1 MTPSLPLIPQPAETH
16 VQPGRLAVDESL
28 TITCLDPEFFPEA
41 GLLAERLR
49 AATGFPVP
57 VETSDR
63 ESGRIVIR
71 RESCGEAEAYRL
83 DTDAQGCSLCA
94 GTRAGIFRGIQ
105 TLLQLFPPAVFSRS
119 PRERITWELPFVSI
133 ADRPRFAWRGAML
146 DVSRHFATV
155 EFLHRFLDAMAMH
168 KLNVFHWHLTD
179 DQGWRIEIK
188 KYPRLTEVGSCRRET
203 LFGHYNAAKGGDG
216 IPHSGF
222 YTQEDIRDV
231 VEYAAAR
238 HIEVVPEIDMPG
250 HMTAAIAAYP
260 ELGCTGSPIEV
271 GTKWGVIEDILQPS
285 EEAIGFCLDVLAE
298 VVGLFPSKFIHLG
311 GDEAVKTQW
320 KNSPAI
326 QEMIRKAGAAN
337 EEEMQGYFLSRMN
350 QFLIRSG
357 RRMIGWDEILEGA
370 TPEGAAVM
378 SWRGEA
384 GGVAAVRAGRDV
396 IMAPNHSTYLDHY
409 QSPNMEDEPLAIGGM
424 VSLEKC
430 YGYDPIAKELGREE
444 VDRILA
450 HGKAHRIQ
458 AGPVELS
465 PEEKAR
471 ILGLQGQLW
480 REYLPGPENV
490 EYMAFPR
497 LCALAE
503 VGWSRPEKDFPDFLA
518 RLKAHLKRLDV
529 MGVRYRALDQKI

>member
-1 MTPSLPLIPQPAETH
+1 MTTFLPLIPQPAETH
-16 VQPGRLAVDESL
+16 IQPGRLALDESL
-28 TITCLDPEFFPEA
+28 AITCLDPDFLPEA

-57 VETSDR
+57 VETSDGA
-63 ESGRIVIR
+63 SGGIVIR
-71 RESCGEAEAYRL
+71 RENCVDAEAYRL
-83 DTDAQGCSLCA
+83 DVDGQGAVLRA
-94 GTRAGIFRGIQ
+94 GSRAGIFRGAQ

-119 PRERITWELPFVSI
+119 PRDRITWEIPFVRI

-168 KLNVFHWHLTD
+168 KLNIFHWHLTD

-188 KYPRLTEVGSCRRET
+188 KYPRLTGVGSRRRET

-222 YTQEDIRDV
+222 YTQEEIRDV
-231 VEYAAAR
+231 VAYAAAR

-250 HMTAAIAAYP
+250 HMRAAIAAYP
-260 ELGCTGSPIEV
+260 ELGCTGRPIEV

-326 QEMIRKAGAAN
+326 QEMIRKSGAAN
-337 EEEMQGYFLSRMN
+337 EEEMQGYFLGRMN
-350 QFLIRSG
+350 QFLIRCG

-370 TPEGAAVM
+370 TPEGAAIM

-409 QSPNMEDEPLAIGGM
+409 QSSNLEDEPLAIGGM

-430 YGYDPIAKELGREE
+430 YAYDPIAKELGRDE
-444 VDRILA
+444 VDIILA
-450 HGKAHRIQ
+450 HDNTHRIQ
-458 AGPVELS
+458 AGPVELN
-465 PEEKAR
+465 PDEKAH

-503 VGWSRPEKDFPDFLA
+503 VGWSSPEKDFPGFLA
-518 RLKAHLKRLDV
+518 RLKVHLKRLDV
-529 MGVRYRALDQKI
+529 IGLRYRALDPIE